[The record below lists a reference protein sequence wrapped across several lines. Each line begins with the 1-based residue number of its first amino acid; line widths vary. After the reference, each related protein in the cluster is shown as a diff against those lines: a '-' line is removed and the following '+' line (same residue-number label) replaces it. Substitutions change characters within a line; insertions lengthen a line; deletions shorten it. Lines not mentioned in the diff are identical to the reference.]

1 MEITKAKRIEWVDY
15 VKTFACF
22 LVVLGHLL
30 QSLQKSNLDNY
41 VSITGYINWFI
52 YLFHMPLFMCMSGF
66 FFFFKNKRFSWNEYK
81 EFEKKKIINL
91 SIPYITFYLLFLG
104 INIIFSSQVNT
115 PKGIEELKGI
125 INNPMPP
132 YWFLYALLS
141 IFILIPILE
150 KVLNH
155 NKKNIFTLLC
165 ILKIIA
171 IFWNSKIYFISSF
184 MKYAIYFYLGAFIKE
199 ETKNKNIQYIFA
211 MIIYIVCSMILFKYE
226 NSIEIHIIKFI
237 KIIFALG
244 GIMISVNL
252 LRNIKLS
259 KILDIFKKYTFQI
272 YLTHTIFCAGIRIL
286 LLKLNVNNY
295 FIHLILGMGVGM
307 FFPVAISLIS
317 NKIKYTNFFF
327 YPLKTI
333 EELKERKDK
342 NVREET

>member
-1 MEITKAKRIEWVDY
+1 MEITKAKRIDWVDY

-41 VSITGYINWFI
+41 INITKYINWFI

-66 FFFFKNKRFSWNEYK
+66 LYCKKNKKFSWNEYK

-91 SIPYITFYLLFLG
+91 CIPYITFYLLFLV

-150 KVLNH
+150 KILNY
-155 NKKNIFTLLC
+155 NKKSIFVFLC
-165 ILKIIA
+165 ILKMIA
-171 IFWNSKIYFISSF
+171 IVWNSKIYFINSF
-184 MKYAIYFYLGAFIKE
+184 MNYAIYFYLGAFIKE
-199 ETKNKNIQYIFA
+199 ETKKKNIQYILA
-211 MIIYIVCSMILFKYE
+211 MVIYILCSMIIYRYE
-226 NSIEIHIIKFI
+226 NSIETHIIKFI
-237 KIIFALG
+237 KIIFAIG
-244 GIMISVNL
+244 GVMLSVSL
-252 LRNIKLS
+252 FRNIKLS

-286 LLKLNVNNY
+286 LFKLKVNNY
-295 FIHLILGMGVGM
+295 FIHLIIGICVGM
-307 FFPVAISLIS
+307 FLPIVISIIS
-317 NKIKYTNFFF
+317 DKIKYTNFFF

-333 EELKERKDK
+333 EELKERKNK